1 MTPTAADSSVQ
12 PETQQDAPE
21 RIYKWVINGLSMRYK
36 EDFRVVKNDVAA
48 DITDSIKP
56 DAADSTIS
64 DNAVMNNTG
73 CRDIDIDA
81 QEPKKKKHD
90 TSDLKQYQ
98 WKPGQSGNPSGK
110 RKTPN
115 EVRDM
120 LKDALEDAVKTLIE
134 LSQHAEKDSVRY
146 QAAQDLVDRVLGKPT
161 QPLDIDQTNAVKVEF
176 VGGTDDLAK

>member
-1 MTPTAADSSVQ
+1 MN
-12 PETQQDAPE
+12 ENEE
-21 RIYKWVINGLSMRYK
+21 RNLHGDLATEY
-36 EDFRVVKNDVAA
+36 
-48 DITDSIKP
+48 
-56 DAADSTIS
+56 STGS
-64 DNAVMNNTG
+64 NN
-73 CRDIDIDA
+73 RDIDA
-81 QEPKKKKHD
+81 RLPEKKKRGNLENIRPH
-90 TSDLKQYQ
+90 Q
-98 WKPGQSGNPSGK
+98 WQKGQSGNPSGRK
-110 RKTPN
+110 KTPS

>member
-1 MTPTAADSSVQ
+1 
-12 PETQQDAPE
+12 
-21 RIYKWVINGLSMRYK
+21 MRYK
-36 EDFRVVKNDVAA
+36 GDCRVVKNDVAA

-90 TSDLKQYQ
+90 TSHLKQYQ

-110 RKTPN
+110 AKTPD
-115 EVRDM
+115 EVRQK
-120 LKDALEDAVKTLIE
+120 LKDALGDAVDVLIQLSKT
-134 LSQHAEKDSVRY
+134 ADKDSVRY

-161 QPLDIDQTNAVKVEF
+161 QPLDVDEHSAVKVEF
-176 VGGTDDLAK
+176 LNGTDDLAK